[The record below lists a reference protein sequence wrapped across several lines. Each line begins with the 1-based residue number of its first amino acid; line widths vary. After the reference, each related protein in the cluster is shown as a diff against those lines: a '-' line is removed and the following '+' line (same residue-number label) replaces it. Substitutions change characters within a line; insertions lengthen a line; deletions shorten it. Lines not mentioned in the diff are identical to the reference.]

1 MLLALERKLLAA
13 VTKTPETFTAGLPIG
28 SLTDI
33 QLYQQPRY
41 GEVDGMPVR
50 LEGEANRIGFSPVT
64 KCVEL
69 GESSNRETAWIE
81 AGLVKNIRLEPTAW
95 TATTRGRTTT
105 RPTKTAA

>member
-1 MLLALERKLLAA
+1 MLLALEKKLLAGA
-13 VTKTPETFTAGLPIG
+13 TKADYGNLPLG

-50 LEGEANRIGFSPVT
+50 IEGEANRVGFSPVS

-69 GESSNRETAWIE
+69 GDHTERETAWIE
-81 AGLVKNIRLEPTAW
+81 AGLVKNIRMEPVGFTSSRSK
-95 TATTRGRTTT
+95 TATRTA
-105 RPTKTAA
+105 RTAAEK